1 MSFNIQKIFPS
12 RGEAEADPDYRR
24 VLAQTKRFIEYFTMV
39 PGFKVRFETNPHAAL
54 AEAGAAPELSIAG
67 LRMLLYEDEAKK
79 SAALPPEK
87 IPNIKSMY
95 WAFFKEK
102 LALRQHLATALCV
115 PQEKRFAAWRNRQ
128 WNRCRAELGHRNE
141 ALVHAPIAFE
151 LSLGCSV
158 GCPFCGVSAQKLQKV
173 FRATPE
179 NRKLWQDILH
189 VCRDI
194 IGPATGTAT
203 CYFACEPFDCPDYEV
218 FTTDFADILGAVP
231 QLTTAVA
238 MRQPE
243 RTREYLQ
250 AMRKKEIRIHR
261 FSVLSLDIL
270 KNIMAFFTPEELL
283 EVELL
288 PQFPEAPVSSFV
300 KAGRARSSDAHA
312 GEDNG
317 TISCVSG
324 FIVNMSEQSIR
335 LTTPCPSGEAHPTGE
350 ILIAKESFSD
360 AADFSAKL
368 KSLIGRY
375 MQQEY
380 KKTEP
385 VVLRKGITFEKTD
398 SGLSFFGSKELRLTF
413 PKDNSI
419 SAEVYHRLLDAL
431 QDGTLNQYEIAEGL
445 LDKYTIPPEEA
456 FFLLNRF
463 IKAGL
468 CLEPYEREEV
478 M

>member
-1 MSFNIQKIFPS
+1 
-12 RGEAEADPDYRR
+12 
-24 VLAQTKRFIEYFTMV
+24 
-39 PGFKVRFETNPHAAL
+39 
-54 AEAGAAPELSIAG
+54 
-67 LRMLLYEDEAKK
+67 
-79 SAALPPEK
+79 
-87 IPNIKSMY
+87 
-95 WAFFKEK
+95 
-102 LALRQHLATALCV
+102 
-115 PQEKRFAAWRNRQ
+115 
-128 WNRCRAELGHRNE
+128 
-141 ALVHAPIAFE
+141 
-151 LSLGCSV
+151 
-158 GCPFCGVSAQKLQKV
+158 
-173 FRATPE
+173 
-179 NRKLWQDILH
+179 
-189 VCRDI
+189 
-194 IGPATGTAT
+194 
-203 CYFACEPFDCPDYEV
+203 
-218 FTTDFADILGAVP
+218 
-231 QLTTAVA
+231 
-238 MRQPE
+238 
-243 RTREYLQ
+243 
-250 AMRKKEIRIHR
+250 
-261 FSVLSLDIL
+261 
-270 KNIMAFFTPEELL
+270 MAFFTPEELL

-360 AADFSAKL
+360 AADFAVKL

-375 MQQEY
+375 MQQEH